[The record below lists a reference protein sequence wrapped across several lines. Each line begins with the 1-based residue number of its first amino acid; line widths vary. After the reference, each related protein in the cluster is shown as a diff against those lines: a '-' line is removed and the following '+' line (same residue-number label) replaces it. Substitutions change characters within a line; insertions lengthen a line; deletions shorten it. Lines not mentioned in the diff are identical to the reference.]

1 MTKYSVS
8 SELKNITRV
17 LNELHAEDADYTIDG
32 KWISLEVF
40 DVDAESGEA
49 RQFKNWFAVQRAKAY
64 LETKCTKK
72 YVVAETTYYE
82 FEHHT
87 VRAYAT
93 SFYM

>member
-17 LNELHAEDADYTIDG
+17 LNELHAEDADYTING

-40 DVDAESGEA
+40 DVESGEA
-49 RQFKNWFAVQRAKAY
+49 RQFKNWFAVQRVKVY

-72 YVVAETTYYE
+72 YVVAETVYYE